1 MSLTLLQEMF
11 IFLSS
16 ANMKVGNTGQSTAV
30 VVFRVDSYNSATVL
44 LAGDLMTRGDE
55 GVW

>member
-30 VVFRVDSYNSATVL
+30 VVFRVDSYNSAAVL
-44 LAGDLMTRGDE
+44 LAGDLMARGDE